1 MLQNLRNWQK
11 QSQVWLL
18 GHPVDDLDDLDDQM
32 TVSSADDWRYGI
44 FAFDFSFNE
53 YKESNTLGFVYRSA
67 AVDGFGKPG
76 KSAAAAA
83 VTLTTQGE
91 MCI

>member
-53 YKESNTLGFVYRSA
+53 YKESNQTKEA
-67 AVDGFGKPG
+67 
-76 KSAAAAA
+76 
-83 VTLTTQGE
+83 
-91 MCI
+91 